1 MTRKPR
7 QLVLCIVKDDPKAS
21 HETLTVPEAM
31 LEHYVKAEIPNI
43 VGPGEVVLLLGDG
56 RPRIVHPPALAA
68 TAELDNVAG
77 GDGAEVGDELEDHDE
92 PQHRLRSR
100 PTAAHSQRRQLD
112 RLRQAGHLTHASRR
126 SLDELD
132 ELDDRL
138 LRRAMQV
145 SDHLLGQVLKY
156 PESVVKTRCV
166 EESIHRQQLIEKR
179 DALVQ
184 LAHGRPPPSL
194 GPSPLQMLMNAL
206 CSAGF
211 QVMMNQRGKGEP
223 Q

>member
-1 MTRKPR
+1 M
-7 QLVLCIVKDDPKAS
+7 LCIVKDDPKAS

-68 TAELDNVAG
+68 TAELDDVAG
-77 GDGAEVGDELEDHDE
+77 GDGAEAGDEIEDHTPDE
-92 PQHRLRSR
+92 PHRQPRSR
-100 PTAAHSQRRQLD
+100 PTASRAQRRQLD
-112 RLRQAGHLTHASRR
+112 HLRQAGLLAHASRR